1 MTHVVVVES
10 PAKARTI
17 QKYLGNNYAVIASL
31 GHIRDL
37 PSKNGSVNPE
47 ADFEMVWES
56 DPRAK
61 KQITAISKLIKD
73 ADSLILATD
82 PDREGEAISWHV
94 VEVMRQKKILKD
106 KPITRV
112 VFHEITKRAIT
123 EAIAKGREVDRNLVD
138 AYLARRALDYLVGFS
153 ISPILWRKLPGSRS
167 AGRVQSVALRLITE
181 RETEIEAFTPQEY
194 WHIEGSF
201 QTTGHK
207 PFVAKLVTFNG
218 KKLDKFTLTK
228 DAQTNDVVK
237 ELTNLAY
244 HIASV
249 EKKQTQRK
257 PAAPYTTSTLQQ
269 EAARKLGFGA
279 KRTMRVAQQLY
290 EGIALGSD
298 TVGLITYM
306 RTDGVTVSQ
315 EAIAAA
321 RDHISAAYGKNYL
334 PDQLRAYT
342 TKAKNAQE
350 AHEAIRPTD
359 VTRTPEQMKT
369 HLDGDQL
376 KLYTIIWQRMTA
388 SQMTNALYDQ
398 LIVNINDASDKHT
411 FRANRSTCFFDGF
424 QRVYL
429 EGKDDTDEPDEEL
442 TGNLPPV
449 TKDER
454 AEAKDI
460 DGHQHFTQ
468 PPPRYSEAS
477 LVKKLEELGI
487 GRPSTYASIISTLLD
502 RNYVNL
508 EKKQFIPESR
518 GRIVTAFLEHFF
530 INYVAY
536 DFTANLEESLD
547 EISRGEKPWLSVLN
561 DFWKDFATKISDA
574 GDLRTTEVL
583 DRLNE
588 DLEKFLFGAEG
599 DRTCPSCGKTDEGKL
614 SLKLG
619 KFGGFVGCSRYP
631 ECKFTRQF
639 TDQSSAEEN
648 DEDNDG
654 FDPNQPKVLGNDPV
668 SDLPITLRKGP
679 YGVYLQWGEPEGP
692 KDKPKRATLPRGVT
706 AANITLEKAI
716 ELGQLP
722 KNIGKE
728 PESGEDVLLGIG
740 RFGPYVKVGKVF
752 ASIPS
757 SMDIFDVSLDEA
769 IDLYI
774 KKKNAPPKAFK
785 RKAKK

>member
-1 MTHVVVVES
+1 MAHVVVVES

-17 QKYLGNNYAVIASL
+17 QKYLGRDYEVIASL

-37 PSKNGSVNPE
+37 PSKDGSVNPE
-47 ADFEMVWES
+47 ADFAMVWES
-56 DPRAK
+56 DARAK
-61 KQITAISKLIKD
+61 KQITAISKLVKS

-94 VEVMRQKKILKD
+94 VEVMREKKALKD
-106 KPITRV
+106 KPIKRV
-112 VFHEITKRAIT
+112 VFHEITKKAVT
-123 EAIAKGREVDRNLVD
+123 NAIANGREIDGNLVD

-181 RETEIEAFTPQEY
+181 RETEIEAFNPQEY
-194 WHIEGSF
+194 WHIEGKF
-201 QTTGHK
+201 QTQGHK
-207 PFVAKLVTFNG
+207 PFVAKLVNYNG
-218 KKLDKFTLTK
+218 KKVEKFTLTK
-228 DAQTNDVVK
+228 EGETKDVVK
-237 ELTNLAY
+237 ELKNLAY

-249 EKKQTQRK
+249 DKKQTQRK
-257 PAAPYTTSTLQQ
+257 PAPPFTTSTLQQ

-279 KRTMRVAQQLY
+279 RRTMRVAQQLY
-290 EGIALGSD
+290 EGITIDSE

-306 RTDGVTVSQ
+306 RTDGVTVSE
-315 EAIAAA
+315 EAISAT
-321 RDHISAAYGKNYL
+321 RDHISSAYGKEYL
-334 PDQLRAYT
+334 PGEARKYA

-359 VTRTPEQMKT
+359 VTRTPEQMKAY
-369 HLDGDQL
+369 LDDEQL
-376 KLYTIIWQRMTA
+376 KLYTIVWQRMTA
-388 SQMTNALYDQ
+388 SQMANAQYDQ
-398 LIVNINDASDKHT
+398 LSVNINDVSGKHT
-411 FRANRSTCFFDGF
+411 FRATGSTCTFDGF

-429 EGKDDTDEPDEEL
+429 EGKDETDEDDEEL

-449 TKDER
+449 KTDER

-502 RNYVNL
+502 RDYVRL

-530 INYVAY
+530 KNYVAY
-536 DFTANLEESLD
+536 DFTANLEENLD
-547 EISRGEKPWLSVLN
+547 EISRGEKQWLKVLN
-561 DFWKDFATKISDA
+561 DFWKDFTAKIADA
-574 GDLRTTEVL
+574 GQLRTSEVL

-588 DLEKFLFGAEG
+588 DLEKFLFGPEG
-599 DRTCPSCGKTDEGKL
+599 DRTCPSCGKTDGGEL

-639 TDQSSAEEN
+639 TDQSSAEEGS
-648 DEDNDG
+648 EESEG
-654 FDPNQPKVLGNDPV
+654 FDPNQPKILGQDPE
-668 SDLPITLRKGP
+668 SGLDITLRKGP

-706 AANITLEKAI
+706 PANITLEKAI

-722 KNIGKE
+722 KKLGKE
-728 PESGEDVLLGIG
+728 PESGEDVVLGIG

-757 SMDIFDVSLDEA
+757 SMDIFEVSLDEA
-769 IDLYI
+769 IELYI
-774 KKKNAPPKAFK
+774 KKKNAPPRTFK